1 MINAIKRFF
10 EQNFSASASEEEI
23 AHQLRLATAALFIEM
38 MQQDHEV
45 DTVEKQ
51 AVKNVLKKKFALDD
65 VETEKLY
72 SLAKQESRNAT
83 DYHQF
88 TSLIA
93 SHFSQE
99 QKILVIEYLWEI
111 AYADGILHMYE
122 EHMVRRIADLIHV
135 SHKDYIQAKHRAE
148 LRSDAD

>member
-1 MINAIKRFF
+1 MINTLKRFF
-10 EQNFSASASEEEI
+10 EQNFSTTATEEETQ
-23 AHQLRLATAALFIEM
+23 HQLRLATAALFVEM
-38 MQQDHEV
+38 MRQDHEV
-45 DTVEKQ
+45 DRVEKQ
-51 AVKNVLKKKFALDD
+51 AVKQVLKKKFALDD
-65 VETEKLY
+65 AESEELY
-72 SLAKQESRNAT
+72 SLAKQESRHAT

-135 SHKDYIQAKHRAE
+135 SHKDYIQAKHRVE
-148 LRSDAD
+148 LRNEAD